1 MAKQKAGS
9 KRKQTA
15 PHKARS
21 KKKQTVPPPA
31 DAQALE
37 IVHPNAAGID
47 VGGSAH
53 WVAISPDRD
62 PEPVRCFGCF
72 TADLHAM
79 ARWLVEKGVRSVAMQ
94 STGVYW
100 MPVLEV
106 LEEHGLEVYLV
117 NAQHTKNAPGRKSDI
132 QECQWL
138 LKLHAF
144 GLLNNSFQP
153 SDEIRIARTLW
164 RHRGHLVEQASSTIQ
179 RMQKALIEMNV
190 QLTSVLSD
198 ISGVSGMSII
208 TAILEGERDP
218 EKLAALVQPE
228 VQASA
233 EDIAQSLEGT
243 WREEL
248 LFVLRQQVE
257 LYRIYQHKIDDCD
270 RQLRRHLAS
279 LDSVVDLQTQPIGPR
294 PQGKRPGRNAPHFDL
309 RTELYRITGI
319 DWSQVNGIDVL
330 TAQTVMAEAGADLNA
345 FPSEKRFT
353 SWLGLCPTN
362 EKSGDK
368 ILKRRTRKVVNRAT
382 VAFRN
387 AASSLIRSQ
396 SYLGAQYRR
405 LRTRLGA
412 PKAITAMARKL
423 ACLFYRLI
431 KHGQQYVDKGIQYYE
446 ARYREQQ
453 IRSLARRAQR
463 LGLQLVIPEAA

>member
-1 MAKQKAGS
+1 M
-9 KRKQTA
+9 RKTK
-15 PHKARS
+15 PTGN
-21 KKKQTVPPPA
+21 KKKEPVRNKV
-31 DAQALE
+31 DWKALE
-37 IVHPNAAGID
+37 VVHPDAAGID
-47 VGGSAH
+47 VGGSEH
-53 WVAISPDRD
+53 WVAVSPDRD
-62 PEPVRCFGCF
+62 AEPVRRFGCF
-72 TADLHAM
+72 TADLRKM
-79 ARWLVEKGVRSVAMQ
+79 AEWLVEKGVRSVALQ

-100 MPVLEV
+100 MPVFEV

-117 NAQHTKNAPGRKSDI
+117 NARHTKNVPGRKTDV

-153 SDEIRIARTLW
+153 PDEIRVARTLW
-164 RHRGHLVEQASSTIQ
+164 RHRGNLVAEASSAIQ
-179 RMQKALIEMNV
+179 RMQKVCIEMNI
-190 QLTSVLSD
+190 QLSNVLSD
-198 ISGVSGMSII
+198 LSGVSGMRII
-208 TAILEGERDP
+208 GAILKGERDRWA
-218 EKLAALVQPE
+218 LAALVDPGVKATSEE
-228 VQASA
+228 VAK
-233 EDIAQSLEGT
+233 SLEGN

-257 LYRIYQHKIDDCD
+257 LYRTYQEKIADTDLEL
-270 RQLRRHLAS
+270 QKHLES
-279 LDSVVDLQTQPIGPR
+279 IGSKVDLQAQPIGPR
-294 PQGKRPGRNAPHFDL
+294 PKGKGESRNAPEFDL

-330 TAQTVMAEAGADLNA
+330 TAQTVIAEAGADLNA
-345 FPSEKRFT
+345 FPREKQFT

-362 EKSGDK
+362 EQSGGK
-368 ILKRRTRKVVNRAT
+368 ILKRRTRKVVNRAS

-387 AASSLIRSQ
+387 AATTLLRSQ

-431 KHGQQYVDKGIQYYE
+431 KHGQQYVDKGNDFYE
-446 ARYREQQ
+446 AKYREQQ
-453 IRSLARRAQR
+453 IRALAKKAKT
-463 LGLQLVIPEAA
+463 LGMELVSATVV